1 MNAETIYW
9 AEVKRVEEERRQD
22 ARRMARADLA
32 SAACLV
38 AFMAIVI
45 IFSLA
50 A

>member
-1 MNAETIYW
+1 MSAETIYW
-9 AEVKRVEEERRQD
+9 AEVKRVEEERRRD
-22 ARRMARADLA
+22 ARRMVMLDLA

-38 AFMAIVI
+38 AFIAIVT